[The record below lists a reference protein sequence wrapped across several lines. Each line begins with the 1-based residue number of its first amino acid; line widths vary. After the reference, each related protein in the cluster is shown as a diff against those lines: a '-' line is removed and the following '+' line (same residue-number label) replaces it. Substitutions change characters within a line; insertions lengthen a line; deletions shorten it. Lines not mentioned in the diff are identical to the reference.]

1 MAHYV
6 RSESGIP
13 IATVNWINAGGSF
26 ERSPVKASLI
36 ANKRM
41 SKTQSR
47 NLRTRR
53 HQAQLPERRGA
64 SRTAEGK
71 RTGFRAHAADR
82 WARAVLGII
91 RSDADPRTLA
101 GWGRTIGT
109 SRGALRAW
117 CRAAHIQ
124 PRHALDFARVLRA
137 VVISQ
142 GKHLDLMNLLDVVD
156 DRTLIRLL
164 KRGAVLELKDRRSPP
179 TAAEFIS
186 KQTFVRNDLATSAVL
201 RLFSEKS

>member
-1 MAHYV
+1 LNDLEAT
-6 RSESGIP
+6 SGH
-13 IATVNWINAGGSF
+13 
-26 ERSPVKASLI
+26 LI

-41 SKTQSR
+41 SKTRSR
-47 NLRTRR
+47 NLGTRR
-53 HQAQLPERRGA
+53 HQAQLPARRAA

-71 RTGFRAHAADR
+71 PARFRAHAADR
-82 WARAVLGII
+82 WAQAVLGII
-91 RSDADPRTLA
+91 PSDADPRTLA

-124 PRHALDFARVLRA
+124 PRRALDFARVLRS

-142 GKHLDLMNLLDVVD
+142 GKHLDLMNLLDVID

-164 KRGAVLELKDRRSPP
+164 KRGGVLELKDRRSPP
-179 TAAEFIS
+179 TVAEFIS
-186 KQTFVRNDLATSAVL
+186 KQTFVRNDLATAAVL
-201 RLFSEKS
+201 RLFNNEKP